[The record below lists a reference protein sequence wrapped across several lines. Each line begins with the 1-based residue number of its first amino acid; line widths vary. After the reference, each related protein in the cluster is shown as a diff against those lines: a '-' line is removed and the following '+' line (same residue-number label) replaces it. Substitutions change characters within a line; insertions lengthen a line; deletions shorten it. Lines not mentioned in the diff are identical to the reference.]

1 MKAGMKSRNSQPKP
15 PDCQPAP
22 PKPPQPPTLADVM
35 ASLVAISSKLDQLL
49 KGNINMAL
57 DITALQTAV
66 ANETTIDSSV
76 ETLITQVVAQETS
89 MAAQIQTLITSS
101 GNTVDPAD
109 LQAIVYTMSAN
120 ATALGQSRA
129 ALQAAI
135 TANTP
140 AAPPATS

>member
-66 ANETTIDSSV
+66 AMIR
-76 ETLITQVVAQETS
+76 
-89 MAAQIQTLITSS
+89 
-101 GNTVDPAD
+101 
-109 LQAIVYTMSAN
+109 VY
-120 ATALGQSRA
+120 LRK
-129 ALQAAI
+129 
-135 TANTP
+135 
-140 AAPPATS
+140 

>member
-1 MKAGMKSRNSQPKP
+1 
-15 PDCQPAP
+15 
-22 PKPPQPPTLADVM
+22 
-35 ASLVAISSKLDQLL
+35 
-49 KGNINMAL
+49 MAL

-66 ANETTIDSSV
+66 ASETTIDSSV
-76 ETLITQVVAQETS
+76 ETLITQVVDQENS

-109 LQAIVYTMSAN
+109 LQVIVNTMTAN